1 MLTAFPSEF
10 ARPVWESSRLTVR
23 RVRVPALP
31 EFLLVAAH
39 LPSKMSFS
47 PESQQAGIQELAQ
60 TVRDIEAD
68 QALPSIVMGDL
79 NVDPFEPAL
88 ISAAGLHAV
97 MDQRIAARG
106 KRVVQDVEYPF
117 FYNPMWRHFGDQGP
131 TPPGTHYYPRAEP
144 VCLFWHRFD
153 QVLVRPQLLPAL
165 REDSIRVITQIGE
178 EPLTKLDRP
187 GTLHSDHLPILL
199 DIDLENLLE

>member
-1 MLTAFPSEF
+1 M
-10 ARPVWESSRLTVR
+10 TVR

-39 LPSKMSFS
+39 LSPSKMSFS

-131 TPPGTHYYPRAEP
+131 TPPGHTITRGQNLSA
-144 VCLFWHRFD
+144 CFGTC
-153 QVLVRPQLLPAL
+153 
-165 REDSIRVITQIGE
+165 SIRC
-178 EPLTKLDRP
+178 
-187 GTLHSDHLPILL
+187 
-199 DIDLENLLE
+199 

>member
-144 VCLFWHRFD
+144 VCLFWHMFD

-178 EPLTKLDRP
+178 KPLTKLDRP